1 MSWYSSTLV
10 GGSGLPA
17 APIGA
22 GTDGTAHASGDDVL
36 VMSSGT
42 QVEPAALGLFG
53 LSEQRLR
60 EGLEDE
66 LLRQMRV
73 EGGAPTVHAIAA
85 SIARILEEDHLR
97 MADQLRAAGVSLEPR
112 GAGRTMPES

>member
-1 MSWYSSTLV
+1 MPAA
-10 GGSGLPA
+10 GIPA
-17 APIGA
+17 APIGV
-22 GTDGTAHASGDDVL
+22 GTDGTAPESGDHGV
-36 VMSSGT
+36 VMSSAID
-42 QVEPAALGLFG
+42 VESAFVGFFG

-60 EGLEDE
+60 EDLEDE
-66 LLRQMRV
+66 LLRRMKV

-112 GAGRTMPES
+112 RAERQMPES